1 MKTVKTLSLNGTSY
15 ALPEGMAAKDI
26 QALAGFLV
34 TLTKV
39 DYEWMYGQEE
49 SLYFAN
55 EGAKVSI
62 DQYDLVSKEEA
73 KTRAAVARE
82 AYQAKKD
89 AEERAKAGDLIGLHV
104 NQ

>member
-1 MKTVKTLSLNGTSY
+1 MKILTIDSNRYV
-15 ALPEGMAAKDI
+15 LPTDMAAKDI

-39 DYEWMYGQEE
+39 DYEWMYGQQE

-62 DQYDLVSKEEA
+62 DQMDLVSKEEA
-73 KTRAAVARE
+73 KTKAAAARDV
-82 AYQAKKD
+82 YQAKKD
-89 AEERAKAGDLIGLHV
+89 EEERAKAQASGDLIGLHV